1 MILVHSN
8 WFRSRMTH
16 GNHLDRTTRL
26 IHTEIMP
33 SGFEYSQKEKQL
45 KFNVISFV
53 GSENRGSVIPLHN
66 VNERLKEM
74 LGISMS
80 SVEKMKREF
89 REEKERL
96 DEERRKVEQ
105 EEEIRRKRQE
115 ELVLRLRHRSS
126 SRAERRFS
134 PISRLVEQKVPTARG
149 PSKAGQSRRSAV
161 VLSEQQEE
169 YIR

>member
-1 MILVHSN
+1 MILNVMNFVES
-8 WFRSRMTH
+8 
-16 GNHLDRTTRL
+16 
-26 IHTEIMP
+26 
-33 SGFEYSQKEKQL
+33 EK
-45 KFNVISFV
+45 
-53 GSENRGSVIPLHN
+53 RGPVIPLHN

-80 SVEKMKREF
+80 SVEKMKRAV

-105 EEEIRRKRQE
+105 EEEIKKNGQE

-134 PISRLVEQKVPTARG
+134 PISRSVERKVPTLIKK
-149 PSKAGQSRRSAV
+149 SV
-161 VLSEQQEE
+161 V
-169 YIR
+169 

>member
-1 MILVHSN
+1 
-8 WFRSRMTH
+8 
-16 GNHLDRTTRL
+16 
-26 IHTEIMP
+26 MP
-33 SGFEYSQKEKQL
+33 SGWEYSQKEKQL
-45 KFNVISFV
+45 ILNVMNFV
-53 GSENRGSVIPLHN
+53 ESEKRGPVIPLHN

-80 SVEKMKREF
+80 SVEKMKRAV

-105 EEEIRRKRQE
+105 EEEIKKNGQE

-134 PISRLVEQKVPTARG
+134 PISRSVERKVPTLIKK
-149 PSKAGQSRRSAV
+149 SV
-161 VLSEQQEE
+161 V
-169 YIR
+169 

>member
-1 MILVHSN
+1 
-8 WFRSRMTH
+8 
-16 GNHLDRTTRL
+16 
-26 IHTEIMP
+26 MP
-33 SGFEYSQKEKQL
+33 SGWEYSQKEKQL
-45 KFNVISFV
+45 ILNVMNFV
-53 GSENRGSVIPLHN
+53 ESEKRGPVIPLHN

-105 EEEIRRKRQE
+105 EEEIKKNGQE

-134 PISRLVEQKVPTARG
+134 PISRSVERKVPTLIKK
-149 PSKAGQSRRSAV
+149 SV
-161 VLSEQQEE
+161 V
-169 YIR
+169 